1 VGGVSE
7 STAYEEDSVNKDVT
21 IENRSRSR
29 MNPKNLTD
37 SNDEYVGQRTFS
49 SKILNS
55 LLISLIN
62 IT

>member
-7 STAYEEDSVNKDVT
+7 STAYEEDNVNKDVT

-37 SNDEYVGQRTFS
+37 SNEEYMEPCT
-49 SKILNS
+49 I
-55 LLISLIN
+55 
-62 IT
+62 